1 MDGPPAFGN
10 GSLKRHLCSKRSFR
24 NIFLKLPT
32 RVCLC
37 VGRGGGGGGEEGAL
51 SSPSRML
58 YGDVCHS
65 ELVNLHFFC

>member
-10 GSLKRHLCSKRSFR
+10 GSLKRHLYSKRSFR

-32 RVCLC
+32 RVCVC
-37 VGRGGGGGGEEGAL
+37 VWGGGGGEGAL